1 MLVEGGS
8 DDDDYVYISEECSFT
23 TTIITDGS
31 NSNGNDNVITNRQ
44 EGIRDSSENNAI
56 LTTSLSVEKDQ
67 SIHSSLHIALT
78 TLSTSTNPSSL
89 PSNNNIN
96 NVDNTPST
104 TSTTSTIMNYTNLH
118 SIQPV
123 IIRCGNAFGFT
134 IFPLLIDSV
143 S

>member
-23 TTIITDGS
+23 TTIITDGNNS
-31 NSNGNDNVITNRQ
+31 NSNDNVITNRQ

-89 PSNNNIN
+89 PSNNNISI
-96 NVDNTPST
+96 VDNTP
-104 TSTTSTIMNYTNLH
+104 STTSTIMNYTNLH

-134 IFPLLIDSV
+134 YLPTTH
-143 S
+143 